1 MPDITGDA
9 KGIGYSRQDERTR
22 RLWDTQIG
30 KANPWEHRGQ
40 KLDGDETEALPPTVD
55 DPPVS
60 EAPHAP
66 MIAQQDRLR
75 LHRPEKA
82 AENPF
87 ERLIEHQLHLKL
99 PDQDPPTV

>member
-1 MPDITGDA
+1 MPDPTGDA

-40 KLDGDETEALPPTVD
+40 KLDADADEAAPQAADAPT
-55 DPPVS
+55 VS
-60 EAPHAP
+60 EAPSAP

-75 LHRPEKA
+75 LHRPVQA
-82 AENPF
+82 VENPF

-99 PDQDPPTV
+99 PDQDT